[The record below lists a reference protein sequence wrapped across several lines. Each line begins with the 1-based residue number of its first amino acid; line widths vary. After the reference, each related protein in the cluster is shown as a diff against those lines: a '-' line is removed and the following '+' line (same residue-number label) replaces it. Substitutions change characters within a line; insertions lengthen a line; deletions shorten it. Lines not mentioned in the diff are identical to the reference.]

1 MNDYYFQRQ
10 CRTPFS
16 ESYIIL
22 GDDDKRVGHVDLHYT
37 QNITYGTLTV
47 DIEMKEEDILELIEV
62 VDDEL
67 VVSADVPREDFVVSV
82 YKGTEAG
89 VYSDDIF
96 DQGNGNGGA
105 K

>member
-1 MNDYYFQRQ
+1 MSDYYFQRQ

-16 ESYIIL
+16 EAYIIL
-22 GDDDKRVGHVDLHYT
+22 GDEDKRVGHVDLHYT
-37 QNITYGTLTV
+37 QGLIYGTLIV
-47 DIEMKEEDILELIEV
+47 DNDMGEEDILELIEV

-67 VVSADVPREDFVVSV
+67 VVSADMPREDFVVTV
-82 YKGTEAG
+82 YKGSESG

-96 DQGNGNGGA
+96 DQGNGNGG

>member
-1 MNDYYFQRQ
+1 MSDYYFQRQ

-16 ESYIIL
+16 EAYIIL
-22 GDDDKRVGHVDLHYT
+22 GEEDKRIGHVDLHYT
-37 QNITYGTLTV
+37 QSIVYGTITV
-47 DIEMKEEDILELIEV
+47 GNEMNEDEVLELIEI

-67 VVSADVPREDFVVSV
+67 VVSADVPREDFVVTV
-82 YKGTEAG
+82 YKGHEAG

-96 DQGNGNGGA
+96 DQGNGNGG